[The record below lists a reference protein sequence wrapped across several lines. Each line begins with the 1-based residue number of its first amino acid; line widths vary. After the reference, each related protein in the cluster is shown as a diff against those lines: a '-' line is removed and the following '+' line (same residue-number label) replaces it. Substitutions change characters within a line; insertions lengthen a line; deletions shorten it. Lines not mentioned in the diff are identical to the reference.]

1 MKTGIDI
8 SSHQGAVNWGKVVAD
23 FAILRAGWSWYDGG
37 MNIDKRFLQNVAGAR
52 EVGVPWGA
60 YLYAYDRTPAAARV
74 SAERLADLL
83 DQFQLPYPVAYDF
96 EDTQYLGTGRES
108 NTAICKAFLET
119 LQGRGYYV
127 MLYTYTNFAK
137 GYLDMA
143 GLAAYDLWIADYT
156 GQVGWPGEYGIWQYS
171 GSGRAPGVA
180 GQVDL
185 DRAYRDYPAIIRAA
199 GVPIAAPS
207 ANASGR
213 PSPTAARYVIE
224 DMDGRIDMILDG
236 GEGEIG
242 LESTIVDLT
251 VSPPQILR
259 PGSVTRD
266 MLEAVLGQ
274 VSIDRTILEAD
285 SGQAPRA
292 PGMKYRHYAPQGEL
306 TIIAGPV
313 ARVTDYINVH
323 GAKDREQGHKVGVI
337 GTDEALAQYRADVV
351 RSLGSRQ
358 DEAGIARHLYGI
370 LREFDDLQ
378 VTRIYSECF
387 EASGLGQAIMNRLLK
402 AAGHRLIVLDAADQ
416 AGE

>member
-143 GLAAYDLWIADYT
+143 RLAAYDLWIADYT

-171 GSGRAPGVA
+171 GSGRAPGVT

-199 GVPIAAPS
+199 GLNGYGRRPLPPDCAALRQENQTLRDRLAAQEKQLDSAQGRLAEIRRIA
-207 ANASGR
+207 
-213 PSPTAARYVIE
+213 
-224 DMDGRIDMILDG
+224 
-236 GEGEIG
+236 EG
-242 LESTIVDLT
+242 
-251 VSPPQILR
+251 
-259 PGSVTRD
+259 
-266 MLEAVLGQ
+266 
-274 VSIDRTILEAD
+274 
-285 SGQAPRA
+285 
-292 PGMKYRHYAPQGEL
+292 
-306 TIIAGPV
+306 
-313 ARVTDYINVH
+313 
-323 GAKDREQGHKVGVI
+323 
-337 GTDEALAQYRADVV
+337 
-351 RSLGSRQ
+351 
-358 DEAGIARHLYGI
+358 
-370 LREFDDLQ
+370 
-378 VTRIYSECF
+378 
-387 EASGLGQAIMNRLLK
+387 
-402 AAGHRLIVLDAADQ
+402 
-416 AGE
+416 